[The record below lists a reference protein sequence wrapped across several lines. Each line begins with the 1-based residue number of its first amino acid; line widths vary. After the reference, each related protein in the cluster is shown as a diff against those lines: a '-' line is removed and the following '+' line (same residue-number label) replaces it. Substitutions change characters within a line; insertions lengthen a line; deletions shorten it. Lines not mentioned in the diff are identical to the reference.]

1 MLISNVVLDSFVDYK
16 GEQSLVL
23 FARGC
28 NLDCD
33 ICYNKKVKAQFPEGK
48 EALDCISEYLTSL
61 HTAVVLTGGEPTIHD
76 LHKTC
81 REIKSRYPNLKIKVF
96 TNAQKPEDI
105 IDSSHLV
112 DFWSIDYKT
121 TSNDTILGGVNAIG
135 YSYNVC
141 RAIQILTC
149 LKKDFIV
156 RIWKHPKTT
165 QEELHR
171 MINNIQYIKADV
183 KYELVDI
190 LK

>member
-1 MLISNVVLDSFVDYK
+1 MLISNVILDSFVDFK

-33 ICYNKKVKAQFPEGK
+33 VCYNKKVKPEFPEGLEVMK
-48 EALDCISEYLTSL
+48 CLERYLNSL
-61 HTAVVLTGGEPTIHD
+61 HSAVVLTGGEPTLQD
-76 LHKTC
+76 LHDTC
-81 REIKSRYPNLKIKVF
+81 KKIKDKYPNLKIKVF

-121 TSNDTILGGVNAIG
+121 TNNSTILGNMDAFE
-135 YSYNVC
+135 YNHNVC

-156 RIWKHPKTT
+156 RIWKHPKATP
-165 QEELHR
+165 EDLHT
-171 MINNIQYIKADV
+171 MISNNQYINTDV

-190 LK
+190 LQ